1 VRILC
6 VFGRNAYGDPA
17 RGEGYEHANF
27 LPALRALGHEV
38 HLFDSWDR
46 SLHRDFAALNLAL
59 CETVDRLQPDVVL
72 SVLMGYEIWIETLDL
87 IWRAGVPVLNWG
99 TDDSWKYGQFSR
111 HVAPHVSRWA
121 TTCAEALD
129 RAQAH
134 GQRNWVL
141 TQWAANHAA
150 LAEPLPASRCE
161 HAVSFIGSA
170 YGNRRRWVARLKALG
185 VEVTCFGHGWP
196 RGTVPAADIP
206 RIMRAS
212 VVSLN
217 FGDSGLQL
225 SGLVPYR
232 SRQIKARVFE
242 VPGAGGFLLTEHA
255 QHLDEY
261 FVPGEEMDIFASA
274 EELAGKIRGYLADP
288 ARRDRMARAGHART
302 AREHTYLAR
311 FEALLSTLR
320 RQQPPGPLA
329 PMVELTRRHAAPA
342 SLRAVRRL
350 TEPAFRLAFGERRGA
365 RAARRLLFEASWRLA
380 PTHTYSAAGWP
391 GRLFYHES

>member
-1 VRILC
+1 M
-6 VFGRNAYGDPA
+6 FGRNAYGDPA

-27 LPALRALGHEV
+27 LPALRALGHDV

-46 SLHRDFAALNLAL
+46 SLHCDFAALNLAL
-59 CETVDRLQPDVVL
+59 CETVDRLQPDLVL
-72 SVLMGYEIWIETLDL
+72 SVLMGYEIWTETLDL
-87 IWRAGVPVLNWG
+87 LRRAGVAVLNWG
-99 TDDSWKYGQFSR
+99 TDDSWKYDQFSR
-111 HVAPHVSRWA
+111 HVATHVSTWA
-121 TTCAEALD
+121 TTCPEAL
-129 RAQAH
+129 AAACAG

-141 TQWAANHAA
+141 TQWAANHAV
-150 LAEPLPASRCE
+150 LAEPLPAARCE

-170 YGNRRRWVARLKALG
+170 YGNRRRWVERLQALG
-185 VEVTCFGHGWP
+185 VEVACFGHGWP
-196 RGTVPAADIP
+196 RGAVAAADIP

-225 SGLVPYR
+225 RGLRPYR

-255 QHLDEY
+255 QHLDDY
-261 FVPGEEMDIFASA
+261 FVPDEEIDIFASA
-274 EELAGKIRGYLADP
+274 EELAGKIRGHLADP
-288 ARRDRMARAGHART
+288 ARRDRMAQAAHART

-311 FEALLSTLR
+311 FDALLCVSTR
-320 RQQPPGPLA
+320 PPASASLDA
-329 PMVELTRRHAAPA
+329 VRDFASRHAAPR

-350 TEPAFRLAFGERRGA
+350 VEPAFRLALGERRGP

-380 PTHTYSAAGWP
+380 PRHTYSVAGWP
-391 GRLFYHES
+391 GRLFYDES